1 MGGQGVQAQS
11 VTGIRVQTAPDHVL
25 ELGAQLRV
33 PRPVG
38 QPQQDLAV
46 RLKGDVATHHVVQ
59 QDAQGPDC
67 QSVCR
72 VPSVFDP
79 LRGGVDSGSCSI
91 EVSWT
96 TERETSVR

>member
-1 MGGQGVQAQS
+1 METGGQKVLTLPGQS
-11 VTGIRVQTAPDHVL
+11 RV
-25 ELGAQLRV
+25 V
-33 PRPVG
+33 PPVG

-46 RLKGDVATHHVVQ
+46 RLEGDVATHHVVQ

-79 LRGGVDSGSCSI
+79 LRGGVDSGPCSI

-96 TERETSVR
+96 AERETSVR